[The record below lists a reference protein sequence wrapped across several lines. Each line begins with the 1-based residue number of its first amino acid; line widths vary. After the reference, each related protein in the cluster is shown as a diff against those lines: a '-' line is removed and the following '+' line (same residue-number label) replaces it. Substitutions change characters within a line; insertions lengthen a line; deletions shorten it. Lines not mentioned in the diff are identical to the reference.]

1 LPFRYF
7 IRLSYKGTRYHGWQV
22 QPGAVTI
29 QEVLNQQLSILLRE
43 KIYLVGAGRTDTGV
57 HALCYYA
64 HFDSNQGNLHINK
77 EKFIYHLNCLLP
89 CDIAVHDIFN
99 VSPQAHARFSALS
112 RTYKY
117 RISSKKD
124 PFTFDFCYF
133 YRKQPDIELMNQ
145 AAQILKEYTDFT
157 SFSKLHTDVKT
168 NNCCVEKAYWEIAGD
183 EIHFYISADR
193 FLRNMVRAIVG
204 TCLDVGEHKITL
216 AQFRQIIENKDRSS
230 AGVSVA
236 AKGLHLIDIIYSGS
250 IFD

>member
-1 LPFRYF
+1 MPFRYF

-64 HFDSNQGNLHINK
+64 HFDSNQENLHINK
-77 EKFIYHLNCLLP
+77 EKIIYHLNCLLP

-99 VSPQAHARFSALS
+99 
-112 RTYKY
+112 
-117 RISSKKD
+117 
-124 PFTFDFCYF
+124 
-133 YRKQPDIELMNQ
+133 
-145 AAQILKEYTDFT
+145 
-157 SFSKLHTDVKT
+157 
-168 NNCCVEKAYWEIAGD
+168 CCIEKAYWEIAGD

-204 TCLDVGEHKITL
+204 TCLGVGEHKITL